1 MKGRKTETLK
11 KKSSKKKKKDSKIEK
26 KNKRKHQRR
35 KLRKGKEGEKKK
47 KGKKNKLKKDKLK
60 RKIKKNRRKKKKGI
74 KKGLGNEVN
83 FVRQDSSCSNL
94 TCLTALVGV
103 LKIEKDLVRNFLA
116 QEKRVGS
123 KLALMQAKQSKQN
136 KYVESGVFLERRL
149 GSTKDHKTN
158 GPLCKGVYND
168 TTGIKVTMI
177 VEHVTFLFCRLA
189 MLPTG
194 WKTAMLL
201 STMPVPSMNR
211 SMKHKKPSC
220 RTAV

>member
-1 MKGRKTETLK
+1 MKGRKKENSK
-11 KKSSKKKKKDSKIEK
+11 KKSSKKKKKES
-26 KNKRKHQRR
+26 
-35 KLRKGKEGEKKK
+35 K
-47 KGKKNKLKKDKLK
+47 KGKKSKRKLTRRKPTKGKKKKTGKKNNRKKDRLKK
-60 RKIKKNRRKKKKGI
+60 KIKKNRGKKKKGS
-74 KKGLGNEVN
+74 KKQGSKNGKFL
-83 FVRQDSSCSNL
+83 RQDSSCSNL

-123 KLALMQAKQSKQN
+123 KLALMQSKQSKQN
-136 KYVESGVFLERRL
+136 KYVESGIFLEKRL

-177 VEHVTFLFCRLA
+177 LAPVTCCCRRA

-194 WKTAMLL
+194 W
-201 STMPVPSMNR
+201 
-211 SMKHKKPSC
+211 
-220 RTAV
+220 RTAT